1 MIDALIA
8 AAALVGSPAASPQ
21 PAATTTPLTR
31 LEATHAPASD
41 TPGESEVLSLDRLP
55 DLRLTVNIAVGSEGP
70 FRFLVDT
77 AADRSAVSRQ
87 MAARLKLP
95 AGRDTMLHSVT
106 GMSRV
111 STAAVR
117 GLQVAARTLPDVNAP
132 LLDAEHVG
140 ADGILGTDVLRS
152 AMVRFD
158 FRQRQLSILPA
169 SKARR
174 RPSDPDAIVVEARR
188 RAGRLIVTEAELDGQ
203 KLTVVLDTGS
213 EMSVGNAA
221 LRRALQRRGQLGP
234 ETSTLLGSVTGKT
247 LPASVMVSRQL
258 DVGGVTLLG
267 LGIAFADVHTFR
279 AIGIDERPALLLGMN
294 ALRAFESLTI
304 DMRARKLRFV
314 MPAPAGR
321 TTRYASAV
329 MAPKSTASLK

>member
-1 MIDALIA
+1 MILALIT
-8 AAALVGSPAASPQ
+8 AAALVVTPVVPAPAPGS
-21 PAATTTPLTR
+21 TPLTR
-31 LEATHAPASD
+31 LEATNAPASD
-41 TPGESEVLSLDRLP
+41 PGDSEVLPLNRLP
-55 DLRLTVNIAVGSEGP
+55 DLRLTVNIAVGAQGP

-95 AGRDTMLHSVT
+95 AGRDAVLHSVS
-106 GMSRV
+106 GVSRV
-111 STAAVR
+111 NTASLR
-117 GLQVAARTLPDVNAP
+117 GMQVATRTLPDVNAP

-158 FRQRQLSILPA
+158 FRERQLSILPS

-174 RPSDPDAIVVEARR
+174 TPKDPDAIVVEARR
-188 RAGRLIVTEAELDGQ
+188 RSGRLIVTEAELDGQ

-213 EMSVGNAA
+213 EMSVGNEA
-221 LRRALQRRGQLGP
+221 LRRALAKRGQLST
-234 ETSTLLGSVTGKT
+234 ETPVLLGSVTGKT
-247 LPASVMVSRQL
+247 MPASFMMTRQL

-294 ALRAFESLTI
+294 ALQAFESLTI
-304 DMRARKLRFV
+304 DMRAKKLRFV
-314 MPAPAGR
+314 MPAPAGQ
-321 TTRYASAV
+321 TSRYAAADLGAKSA
-329 MAPKSTASLK
+329 ASLR